1 MAEPLIIVG
10 AGGHGR
16 ETAFAHQ
23 LANPPDSFLGFLD
36 DRCTGATAE
45 GWPVLG
51 TIDAAA
57 RIPHARF
64 VIAINDPRVRR
75 TVAER
80 LRVLGVAR
88 WASVIHPEVRLH
100 RTVQLGIGCSI
111 LGGSQVTTSIRIG
124 DHCIVNRGCH
134 VSHDAAIGDYCSLN
148 PGACIAGGVSIGD
161 GCEIGSASSVRQGT
175 RIGRGATIG
184 MGAVVLRD
192 VPDDA
197 VVAGCPAR
205 LLRSNDPW

>member
-36 DRCTGATAE
+36 DRCIGATAE

-57 RIPHARF
+57 CIPHARF

-205 LLRSNDPW
+205 LIRSNVPW